1 MPFYVHFPL
10 NLIGN
15 TATIDS
21 FILPIVEAARQDSV
35 HNTIHVYIRNQLN
48 RVSGEVEYEILVQ
61 QTALAPRLILIPVVR
76 ENQTLNNHRSGS
88 P

>member
-10 NLIGN
+10 NIVGN

-35 HNTIHVYIRNQLN
+35 RNTIHVYIRQQLN
-48 RVSGEVEYEILVQ
+48 RENGEIEYEILVQ
-61 QTALAPRLILIPVVR
+61 QTPLATILIIPIAR
-76 ENQTLNNHRSGS
+76 ENHTLNNHRSNS